1 MAAKK
6 RIKHSNLLLKVA
18 ADFFMPFA
26 LVMGISVVLHGHLTP
41 GGGFQGGVLISSCA
55 LLIYLG
61 YGWSVTEKSI
71 NMNLLKKNEVLAA
84 ILYVAL
90 ALVGLLHGAY
100 FCGNIFASIGEVG
113 DLVSAGTIAFMNLAV
128 GYKVMTGVSFLL
140 LLMLGL
146 LAQKDDEED
155 LDDLDEEVCA
165 K

>member
-61 YGWSVTEKSI
+61 YGWSVTEKS
-71 NMNLLKKNEVLAA
+71 
-84 ILYVAL
+84 
-90 ALVGLLHGAY
+90 
-100 FCGNIFASIGEVG
+100 ASWRGYPLCPQQWYG
-113 DLVSAGTIAFMNLAV
+113 HDSA
-128 GYKVMTGVSFLL
+128 SR
-140 LLMLGL
+140 
-146 LAQKDDEED
+146 
-155 LDDLDEEVCA
+155 
-165 K
+165 